1 MAKTYYIQSFKKFY
15 KELANLNNIL
25 AELGEDAECV
35 VYAAVM
41 PLLEALG
48 FVKQEDGTLKAPKV
62 HSIWGLRA
70 YSKRLIVLQDI
81 EKYIEDNDLDID
93 LDDFTD
99 EEIDDVLSVVASQTE
114 YPEHVHQPEY
124 IIQGAIT
131 LLEDY
136 LEDEDEDEEEEDED
150 EEEGSKEEEPEKEKK
165 DGHWSD
171 VSNIASVLEQISSHL
186 KDVGDA
192 LNDAI
197 AE

>member
-1 MAKTYYIQSFKKFY
+1 MIRKTYYIQSQKKFY

-25 AELGEDAECV
+25 AEMDEEDQCV

-62 HSIWGLRA
+62 RSIWGLRA

-81 EKYIEDNDLDID
+81 EKHIEENGLDLD

-99 EEIDDVLSVVASQTE
+99 DEIEYVLDIVAGQDG
-114 YPEHVHQPEY
+114 YPEHVHQEDY
-124 IIQGAIT
+124 VIQGAVTI
-131 LLEDY
+131 LQHML
-136 LEDEDEDEEEEDED
+136 DEEEELD
-150 EEEGSKEEEPEKEKK
+150 EEEASEKKEESEEKPEKEKK

-171 VSNIASVLEQISSHL
+171 VANVLEQVSKHL

-192 LNDAI
+192 LSDAI

>member
-1 MAKTYYIQSFKKFY
+1 MAKTYYIQSLKKFY

-25 AELGEDAECV
+25 AEINEDEQCV

-70 YSKRLIVLQDI
+70 YSKRFIVLQDI
-81 EKYIEDNDLDID
+81 EKYIEDNDLDLD

-99 EEIDDVLSVVASQTE
+99 DEINAVLDIVASQTE

-136 LEDEDEDEEEEDED
+136 LDDEEEEEET
-150 EEEGSKEEEPEKEKK
+150 EEEPKEEETEKEKQ

>member
-25 AELGEDAECV
+25 AEINEDGQCV

-48 FVKQEDGTLKAPKV
+48 FTKKEDGTLKAPKV

-81 EKYIEDNDLDID
+81 EKYIEDYDLDLD

-99 EEIDDVLSVVASQTE
+99 EEIGSVLDIIASQTE

-131 LLEDY
+131 LLKEY
-136 LEDEDEDEEEEDED
+136 LDEDEEDDNEGEDD
-150 EEEGSKEEEPEKEKK
+150 DDGEEETEEKTEEKTKK
-165 DGHWSD
+165 DHHWSD
-171 VSNIASVLEQISSHL
+171 VANVLEQVSKHL